1 MGFLLGGSS
10 LRHNLDKTQN
20 VRSYFCENGALGEE
34 GVIRIN
40 EYAGPAAILLRSGLG
55 LQEPRGES
63 QWGQG
68 AGGLRCVQGNPLTPR
83 PTVQGP
89 SLRAGEPTAGP

>member
-1 MGFLLGGSS
+1 M
-10 LRHNLDKTQN
+10 RHNLDKTRN

-40 EYAGPAAILLRSGLG
+40 EYAGPAAILLRSDWDCKSHVENRSGDK
-55 LQEPRGES
+55 
-63 QWGQG
+63 G

-83 PTVQGP
+83 PPVQGP
-89 SLRAGEPTAGP
+89 GLRAGEPTAGP